1 MILRQRSHLTVKAA
15 SHAGLSGKNNE
26 DRYAVCA
33 FELEGD
39 LRTPSV
45 LAVVADGIGGHRAGE
60 VAAQLATETICQSVE
75 QSDAFQPVRIL
86 EQAIIRAGEVI
97 AASAQRDSVQF
108 GMGTTCACAWV
119 IGDRLYTASVGDSR
133 IYLIRGKQIQQLT
146 TDHTWVQEA
155 IHHGAIRPEEARTH
169 PNAHVI
175 RRYLGS
181 KQTVV
186 PDMRLRLDTGLPDYD
201 GEQNQGARLFPGDV
215 LLLCT
220 DGLTDLVNDGEI
232 LETIESHGAQAGVQE
247 LVNLANKRGGHDN
260 ITVITLVMPGE
271 KQASQSQTRTIRY
284 WPIGAGCLVAMAILS
299 TVLLLGSYVFLG
311 KGSPAG
317 AVSTASPG
325 DSQVTLF
332 PESSSQSTSDLIPTA
347 VSASVTA
354 PAEPIFS
361 KETQEIFS
369 TTLPGTPPVDQ
380 EATLTPW
387 PTNTP

>member
-60 VAAQLATETICQSVE
+60 VAAELATETICQFVA
-75 QSDAFQPVRIL
+75 QSDARQPVRIL
-86 EQAIIRAGEVI
+86 EQAVIRAGEEI
-97 AASAQRDSVQF
+97 AASAQRDAVQF

-119 IGDRLYTASVGDSR
+119 IGDQLYTASVGDSR
-133 IYLIRGKQIQQLT
+133 IYLIRDKRIQQLT

-155 IHHGAIRPEEARTH
+155 IHRGAIRPDEARTH

-186 PDMRLRLDTGLPDYD
+186 PDMRLRVESDLAESSA
-201 GEQNQGARLFPGDV
+201 EQNQGAPLFPGDL

-220 DGLTDLVNDGEI
+220 DGLTDLVNDEEI
-232 LETIESHGAQAGVQE
+232 LDVIETRGGEAGVQE
-247 LVNLANKRGGHDN
+247 LVNLANQRGGHDN
-260 ITVITLVMPGE
+260 ITIVTFGVPGE
-271 KQASQSQTRTIRY
+271 EKPRLSRSKTIRF
-284 WPIGAGCLVAMAILS
+284 WQIGAGCLVAAAILGA
-299 TVLLLGSYVFLG
+299 VLFAGSYWFLNAG
-311 KGSPAG
+311 VPTETTLTPSP
-317 AVSTASPG
+317 P
-325 DSQVTLF
+325 DPQVTLF
-332 PESSSQSTSDLIPTA
+332 LENNSQIMRTA
-347 VSASVTA
+347 APVSATA
-354 PAEPIFS
+354 PAAPGVSEES
-361 KETQEIFS
+361 QEIPSS
-369 TTLPGTPPVDQ
+369 TSPEMLPTALN
-380 EATLTPW
+380 ATLTPW
-387 PTNTP
+387 PTSTP